1 MIVHIVMWK
10 LKTQPSVAAPDPTS
24 TFTDATATSV
34 IQATQEQIDEYQNK
48 AKQEISTA
56 LSKVPGPLVPMQFG
70 PPQLPE
76 RAKGYNFALYSK
88 FKDRDA
94 LRAYD
99 ISEAHKTTVANH
111 VKPHT
116 DDVMAYDFELPDDA

>member
-1 MIVHIVMWK
+1 MWK
-10 LKTQPSVAAPDPTS
+10 LKTQPPVAVTDPPS

-34 IQATQEQIDEYQNK
+34 IQATQEQNAEYQAR
-48 AKQEISTA
+48 AKEEIAAA

-99 ISEAHKTTVANH
+99 ISEAHQTTVAKH

-116 DDVMAYDFELPDDA
+116 E